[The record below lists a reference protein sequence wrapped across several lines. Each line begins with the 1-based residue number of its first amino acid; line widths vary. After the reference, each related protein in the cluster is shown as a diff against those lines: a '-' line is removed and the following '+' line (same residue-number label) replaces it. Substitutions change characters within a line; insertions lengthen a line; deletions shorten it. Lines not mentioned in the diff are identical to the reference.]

1 MSEIANAKI
10 DNAKDFDVLMPIYNL
25 LEYSNNYSKYQ
36 KFYFNMKKM
45 SQPWMMMVILL
56 ILLLVVLQSI

>member
-1 MSEIANAKI
+1 MSEITNAKI
-10 DNAKDFDVLMPIYNL
+10 DNAKDFDVLMPIHNL

>member
-1 MSEIANAKI
+1 MSEITNAKI
-10 DNAKDFDVLMPIYNL
+10 DNAKDFDVLMPIHNL

-36 KFYFNMKKM
+36 KFYLNMKKM